1 MNTTT
6 HLMTA
11 DELLVMPHHESGND
25 YHYEL
30 LRGEL
35 KKMAPAGGTHGIIC
49 MKLGTA
55 LSLFVEANNLGAV
68 FGAETGF
75 IVERDPDT
83 VLGAD
88 IAFVSHERL
97 RGVENN
103 GVSAL
108 CGVRRLLPAASSVA
122 RLA

>member
-1 MNTTT
+1 
-6 HLMTA
+6 
-11 DELLVMPHHESGND
+11 
-25 YHYEL
+25 
-30 LRGEL
+30 
-35 KKMAPAGGTHGIIC
+35 MAPAGGTHGIIC